1 MKLLR
6 ERELTMTEQVT
17 RGQMAGVFFW
27 HQNLLKMTEL
37 EALLMLSG
45 ETLEAS
51 LSAYA
56 VAKGVSVSKVIRE
69 GAQLVETYAMKG
81 IELIFRGT
89 SAYPGRLA
97 ALSSR
102 MPVLAVR
109 GDGRLLKRAQIAI
122 VGSRE
127 VHEHGMVAAA
137 AVAEGLIARGF
148 LITSGG
154 ALGIDALAH
163 RAAMAMSQ
171 PTAVVTATGAD
182 AIYPKE
188 NADIFHYAWSHG
200 VVVSQ
205 YPMGTSPQKCY
216 FPTRNELM
224 AGLSLAT
231 CVVQCR
237 QKSGALYT
245 ASAAHRFGRPVFAV
259 AMPGFVPL
267 CEGGI
272 ALVKSGKARLVSAM
286 SDFDFL
292 GEGYAPALP
301 LTVAKRRERREKPKM
316 AETKEKYVS
325 ERKSAAP
332 QEDDAEPPTLECRIL
347 RALARGVMSREALWQ
362 VSQCDDLAAF
372 QGVLLE
378 MELRGWVT
386 YRGGQYARGE
396 S

>member
-1 MKLLR
+1 
-6 ERELTMTEQVT
+6 MTEQVT

-27 HQNLLKMTEL
+27 HRNVLKMADLNALLTQEGEFL
-37 EALLMLSG
+37 EA
-45 ETLEAS
+45 TLGAC
-51 LSAYA
+51 AA
-56 VAKGVSVSKVIRE
+56 AQGVAVSKAIQE
-69 GAQLVETYAMKG
+69 GAQLIETYAMKG

-89 SAYPGRLA
+89 AAYPVRLA

-102 MPVLAVR
+102 MPVLAIR
-109 GDGRLLKRAQIAI
+109 GDGQLLKRAQVAI

-127 VHEHGMVAAA
+127 VHEQGIMAAA
-137 AVAEGLIARGF
+137 VVAEGLIARGF
-148 LITSGG
+148 MITSGG

-163 RAAMAMSQ
+163 RAAVAMSQ
-171 PTAVVTATGAD
+171 PTVVVTATGAD

-188 NADIFHYAWSHG
+188 NADIFRYAWSHG

-245 ASAAHRFGRPVFAV
+245 ARAAHRLGRPVFAV
-259 AMPGFVPL
+259 AMPGFDSL

-272 ALVKSGKARLVSAM
+272 DLVKAGKARLVSAM
-286 SDFDFL
+286 SDFDIL

-301 LTVAKRRERREKPKM
+301 LTVTRERKRHRKPKM
-316 AETKEKYVS
+316 PEANEENVNGHKTDIS
-325 ERKSAAP
+325 
-332 QEDDAEPPTLECRIL
+332 QEDGAVPPALECRIL
-347 RALARGVMSREALWQ
+347 RALARGSMSREALWQ

-372 QGVLLE
+372 QGSLLE

-386 YRGGQYARGE
+386 YRGGQYARGDF
-396 S
+396 